1 MLHSLTGPVLEL
13 SYVPSP
19 QDVRESANT
28 LIFGEDPLERDQGT
42 ADSKPIRALSDFSV
56 FDPSHEFEMISLA
69 LLDTDQSGRHHFEA
83 AGAVAPIFLNEEDE
97 GQEDVLD
104 GDDDSDIS
112 KLQRLRTS
120 AIFRYTIDYTKS
132 DE

>member
-1 MLHSLTGPVLEL
+1 
-13 SYVPSP
+13 
-19 QDVRESANT
+19 
-28 LIFGEDPLERDQGT
+28 
-42 ADSKPIRALSDFSV
+42 
-56 FDPSHEFEMISLA
+56 MISLA

-104 GDDDSDIS
+104 GEDDSDIS